1 LTGQRL
7 AIKVPLLFDAGQ
19 TIGLECRCLQPQD
32 LNSVCDSAGIPMD
45 QSHNDLT
52 LADILSDPMTLAV
65 MDADGVDPGGLA
77 VTLAR
82 MVAKLEPSA
91 GSIEQDLSHSSTI
104 ATLVTAGRK
113 PDVSI
118 ELPEG
123 MTTGWDPRMLRNH
136 LRLVSGLILLAFV
149 LCHLTAHSFLLV
161 SLERAGSA
169 LDVLMYP
176 WRTAIGTIILLS
188 ALLTHYLNA
197 LWSIYVRRYLC
208 LSRWEWLQLGLG
220 LCIPLLLMLHVTST
234 RIAESLLDVTSHY
247 SSVLIVQWQLSPW
260 LGMLQVAAVL
270 TVWIHACIGVHF
282 WLRTKAR
289 YTRWR
294 AMFVGLG
301 LLLPTLALSGYVT
314 AGNQVLRAAT
324 NPNYTE
330 LSFEESNL
338 TDQKRAEIAHIAGM
352 GSAIY
357 VTLVLLPFAGRGM
370 RGWLY
375 RRRRPPLLSHSSGRT
390 MPILPGATVLEA
402 LRENGIPH
410 ASVCGGRAR
419 CTTCRILVTKGLDQL
434 PEPSGLEARAL
445 ARIGATPGMRL
456 ACQICPTADI
466 SVMPLLAAEA
476 GAADGNVRGGL
487 EGSERLIVVLFV
499 DLRGS
504 TILGEAK
511 MPYDLLYILNQ
522 FFHEMTKALDA
533 TNGHYAQF
541 AGDGLMAL
549 YGLNAKDPAIA
560 AADALRGA
568 REMLARMDQLNSR
581 LRGDLSQ
588 PLRIGIGIHAGEA
601 IVGAMGPPASQII
614 SAIGETVNACAR
626 LESLTKEYDCRVIV
640 SRRAAH
646 MAGLNV
652 KSRKLHR
659 ISATGE
665 APPVEFY
672 ALNTLA
678 DLHV

>member
-1 LTGQRL
+1 
-7 AIKVPLLFDAGQ
+7 
-19 TIGLECRCLQPQD
+19 
-32 LNSVCDSAGIPMD
+32 MD
-45 QSHNDLT
+45 RYYDEPT
-52 LADILSDPMTLAV
+52 LADMLSDPMTLV
-65 MDADGVDPGGLA
+65 EMDADGVDPGGA
-77 VTLAR
+77 ATLTQ
-82 MVAKLEPSA
+82 MVGKLEPSA
-91 GSIEQDLSHSSTI
+91 GSIDQKSVGNTI
-104 ATLVTAGRK
+104 AKVVVADRMR
-113 PDVSI
+113 DVSI

-123 MTTGWDPRMLRNH
+123 ATTGWDPRILRNN
-136 LRLVSGLILLAFV
+136 LRLASGLVLLAFV
-149 LCHLTAHSFLLV
+149 VCHLTAHSFLLV

-176 WRTAIGTIILLS
+176 WRTAIGTTILLS
-188 ALLTHYLNA
+188 ALLIHYLNA
-197 LWSIYVRRYLC
+197 LWSIYVRRYLR
-208 LSRWEWLQLGLG
+208 LSRWEWWQLGLG

-260 LGMLQVAAVL
+260 LGVLQVAAVL
-270 TVWIHACIGVHF
+270 TLWIHACIGVHF

-294 AMFVGLG
+294 AMFVALG

-324 NPNYTE
+324 NPNYTK
-330 LSFEESNL
+330 LLFEDSNL
-338 TDQKRAEIAHIAGM
+338 TDQKRAEIGHIARV

-357 VTLVLLPFAGRGM
+357 LTLVLLPFVGRGV

-476 GAADGNVRGGL
+476 GAADGTVRGGL
-487 EGSERLIVVLFV
+487 EGSERLIAVLFV

-549 YGLNAKDPAIA
+549 YGLNGKDRAIA

-588 PLRIGIGIHAGEA
+588 PLRIGIGIHFGEA

-640 SRRAAH
+640 SRRAAD

-659 ISATGE
+659 VSATGQ

-678 DLHV
+678 DLQV